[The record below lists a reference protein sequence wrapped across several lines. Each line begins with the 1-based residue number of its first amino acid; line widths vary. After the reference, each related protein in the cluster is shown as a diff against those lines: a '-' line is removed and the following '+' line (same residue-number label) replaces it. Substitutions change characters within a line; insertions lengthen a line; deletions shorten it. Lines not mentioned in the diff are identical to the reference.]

1 MNSNIKD
8 KTHSMHGYLYF

>member
-8 KTHSMHGYLYF
+8 SSGQVSNISEL